1 MQEHHKITEKESFD
15 NYLDYKDVLE
25 YKYSKQLGTKNMKA
39 VYYAAL
45 DEMKEK
51 KLINDEFY
59 ENETE
64 TISFLG
70 DDDTCKDCIYL
81 SLATTF
87 ITLLFSL
94 LGLLV
99 IYEME
104 ELKMDTFD
112 EL

>member
-1 MQEHHKITEKESFD
+1 MQELHKITDKDSFH
-15 NYLDYKDVLE
+15 NYLDNKDVLE
-25 YKYSKQLGTKNMKA
+25 YKYSKQLGTRNMKA
-39 VYYAAL
+39 VYYAVL

-51 KLINDEFY
+51 KLINDDFY

-81 SLATTF
+81 FFVTIF

-99 IYEME
+99 VYEME
-104 ELKMDTFD
+104 KLKMDTFD